1 MGTIDIKTV
10 LNHRILRK
18 KHELNSNLILDRK
31 ITFICT
37 FRIIVSNQGLLNI
50 QVWFLNK
57 KVSSLIKLGLPF
69 SREFPTLDQNM
80 SLYRTLSLRY
90 EILSVHRS
98 WQEMSK
104 QDGNLL
110 LKPIANSNRQARDC
124 KQFIICYAVKS
135 RIKTNKIFWSLIFSI
150 VTLWRKTCPN
160 FDASLTSSKPSF
172 GHLRL
177 FNAK

>member
-1 MGTIDIKTV
+1 MQVTLFRQRSLFLVFHLKRPCVRDQSMMMPSPDLRYGYDRHNNRTQPQNSQKKTRIKLKSHV
-10 LNHRILRK
+10 P
-18 KHELNSNLILDRK
+18 DRK

-69 SREFPTLDQNM
+69 LSGIPHTRPKHV
-80 SLYRTLSLRY
+80 TLSDLITVLRNF
-90 EILSVHRS
+90 ICSSFLTRTV
-98 WQEMSK
+98 SK

-135 RIKTNKIFWSLIFSI
+135 RIKTNK
-150 VTLWRKTCPN
+150 
-160 FDASLTSSKPSF
+160 SF
-172 GHLRL
+172 
-177 FNAK
+177 

>member
-1 MGTIDIKTV
+1 MGTIDIKTE

-18 KHELNSNLILDRK
+18 KHEFNSNLILDRK

-69 SREFPTLDQNM
+69 LSGIPHTRPKHV
-80 SLYRTLSLRY
+80 TLSDLITVLRNF
-90 EILSVHRS
+90 ICSSFLTRTV
-98 WQEMSK
+98 SK

-135 RIKTNKIFWSLIFSI
+135 RIKTNKFFLIF
-150 VTLWRKTCPN
+150 N
-160 FDASLTSSKPSF
+160 FFHRHSMKENLSQFWCQSNQFQTFVWPS
-172 GHLRL
+172 
-177 FNAK
+177 